1 MRRLQCSVR
10 FVAKGMSNLIHFTL
24 PFLVE
29 TIKFK
34 VLELKTDIS
43 SMEKE
48 KKNIEGTQDGREC
61 VKVQRKGCV
70 VGCDN

>member
-1 MRRLQCSVR
+1 MLT
-10 FVAKGMSNLIHFTL
+10 KGMPKLIFLIHFTL

-34 VLELKTDIS
+34 VLELETGIS

-48 KKNIEGTQDGREC
+48 KNNIEGTQDRREC
-61 VKVQRKGCV
+61 VKVQRKSL
-70 VGCDN
+70 